1 MPSTRVGQSL
11 RHLWALDKFG
21 PGLRFFVALSLC
33 TGWVWLFDRIDALIP
48 LYLGVIASAL
58 AESDDSWQGR
68 LLAVGVSLICFLLI
82 STAIELLHPYT
93 LWLSVFIVVATFV
106 LIVLGG
112 AGSRYAS
119 VSYAT
124 LILGIYTM
132 VGLEQHGAGTPALWH
147 YAPLL
152 LCGALLYGALSVS
165 WYALF
170 AQQPLQQSLARLYRR
185 QCDYLKAKSVLF
197 EPLRNMDLSAQHLE
211 LTRQNALLVDALN
224 DSKNLILQ
232 RVSRNRTNAMT
243 NRYLKLYFLAQDLHE
258 RATSSHAPYQKLADA
273 FFHSD
278 VLFRCLRLIRQQG
291 DACHALAKAIELRQ
305 PFDYGPGHAQALED
319 LQAAIAYL
327 HKQNNPEWNDLLR
340 SLRSL
345 ARNLATM
352 DQLLGQA
359 SNPDALSLHQDSSL
373 FDREPQSLREAM
385 LRVTQHFSLKSS
397 LLRHAIR
404 LSAAVALCLLI
415 MHVVAP
421 EQGYWIL
428 MTTVFVCRP
437 HYAATRVRMLQRI
450 IGTVQGLAMSWL
462 LFQITPLLW
471 VQALFAIA
479 AGVGYFA
486 TRTSHFKASTAFITM
501 MMLICFN
508 QIGHGYDLF
517 LPRLVDT
524 VIGSLIAGLAV
535 FFILPDWQGRRLHLV
550 AAATLRA
557 NSKYLRHIMQEYSL
571 GKTDDMQY
579 RIARREAHNANAALS
594 SSLGNMLKEPGHY
607 RRQSDTGFEF
617 LLYSHSLLSYISALG
632 AHRDNLADAP
642 NYPSLNREAEQ
653 LADSLERLA
662 DNMQELKPLNT
673 DCTIE
678 EEQCQR
684 LRAMPLAEDDNLRL
698 LHNQLLLISQQLAP
712 LRQLSARLVG
722 ALQNPSERETP
733 ATTT

>member
-1 MPSTRVGQSL
+1 MPVSSVAQSL

-33 TGWVWLFDRIDALIP
+33 TGWVWWSGNVDALIP

-58 AESDDSWQGR
+58 AESDDSWRGR
-68 LLAVGVSLICFLLI
+68 LLAVSVSLVCFLLI
-82 STAIELLHPYT
+82 STAIELLQPYP
-93 LWLSVFIVVATFV
+93 LWLSLFMIAATFV

-119 VSYAT
+119 ISYAT
-124 LILGIYTM
+124 LILGIYTL
-132 VGLEQHGAGTPALWH
+132 VGLEQHGPGDAAFWQ

-152 LCGALLYGALSVS
+152 LAGALLYGLLSIL

-170 AQQPLQQSLARLYRR
+170 DQQPLQQSLARLFRQ
-185 QCDYLKAKSVLF
+185 QCDYFKAKSVLF
-197 EPLRNMDLSAQHLE
+197 EPLRNMDIHARQLE
-211 LTRQNALLVDALN
+211 IARQNARLVAALN
-224 DSKNLILQ
+224 DSKQLILQ
-232 RVSRNRTNAMT
+232 RVGRNRTSSRT
-243 NRYLKLYFLAQDLHE
+243 TRYLKLYFLAQDLHE
-258 RATSSHAPYQKLADA
+258 RATSSHAPYQQLADA

-291 DACHALAKAIELRQ
+291 DACAALATAIELHQ
-305 PFDYGPGHAQALED
+305 PFDYGSGHAQALED
-319 LQAAIAYL
+319 LESSIAWL
-327 HKQNNPEWNDLLR
+327 HKQNNPEWSDLLR

-345 ARNLATM
+345 ATNLATM
-352 DQLLGQA
+352 DRLLGQA
-359 SNPDALSLHQDSSL
+359 SNPNALALHQDSTL
-373 FDREPQSLREAM
+373 FDREPQNLREAM
-385 LRVTQHFSLKSS
+385 QRVGQHFTLKSG
-397 LLRHAIR
+397 LLRHAVR
-404 LSAAVALCLLI
+404 MAVAVACCLLI
-415 MHVVAP
+415 MHTVVP

-437 HYAATRVRMLQRI
+437 HYAATRLRMLQRI

-486 TRTSHFKASTAFITM
+486 TRTSHFKASTAFITL

-517 LPRLVDT
+517 LPRLLDT
-524 VIGSLIAGLAV
+524 IAGSLIAGLAV
-535 FFILPDWQGRRLHLV
+535 FFILPDWQGRRLHRV
-550 AAATLRA
+550 AAATLRS
-557 NSKYLRHIMQEYSL
+557 NSRYLRHIMQEYSQ

-594 SSLGNMLKEPGHY
+594 SSLGNMLKEPGHF

-617 LLYSHSLLSYISALG
+617 LLYSHNLLSYISALG

-642 NYPSLNREAEQ
+642 NYPSLNREADQ
-653 LADSLERLA
+653 LADCMEALADELQDLRPVSPDCADEQQQYERLH
-662 DNMQELKPLNT
+662 
-673 DCTIE
+673 
-678 EEQCQR
+678 
-684 LRAMPLAEDDNLRL
+684 AMPLAEDDHLRL
-698 LHNQLLLISQQLAP
+698 LHGQLLLISEQLAP
-712 LRQLSARLVG
+712 LRQLSGTLVA
-722 ALQNPSERETP
+722 ALR
-733 ATTT
+733 AG

>member
-1 MPSTRVGQSL
+1 MPASGFTQPL

-21 PGLRFFVALSLC
+21 PGLRFFIALSLC

-68 LLAVGVSLICFLLI
+68 LLAVSVSLCCFLLM
-82 STAIELLHPYT
+82 STAIELLHPYPA
-93 LWLSVFIVVATFV
+93 WLSLFVVISTLV

-119 VSYAT
+119 ISYAT

-132 VGLEQHGAGTPALWH
+132 VGLEQHSPEDAALWQ
-147 YAPLL
+147 YAPW
-152 LCGALLYGALSVS
+152 LLYGAMLYGLLSVI

-170 AQQPLQQSLARLYRR
+170 AQQPLQQSLARLFRR
-185 QCDYLKAKSVLF
+185 QCDYFKAKSVLF
-197 EPLRNMDLSAQHLE
+197 EPLRNMDIQVKHLE
-211 LTRQNALLVDALN
+211 LAQQNALLVEALN
-224 DSKNLILQ
+224 ESKTLILQ
-232 RVSRNRTNAMT
+232 RVGRNRTRAGT
-243 NRYLKLYFLAQDLHE
+243 SRYLKLYFLAQDLHE
-258 RATSSHAPYQKLADA
+258 RATSSHAPYQQLADA

-291 DACHALAKAIELRQ
+291 DACAALARAIELRQ
-305 PFDYGPGHAQALED
+305 PFDYGAGHAQALED
-319 LQAAIAYL
+319 LQAAIAFL
-327 HKQNNPEWNDLLR
+327 HKQNNPEWTPLLR

-345 ARNLATM
+345 ATNLGTM

-359 SNPDALSLHQDSSL
+359 SNPDALTLQQDSNL
-373 FDREPQSLREAM
+373 FDREPQSLREAAQ
-385 LRVTQHFSLKSS
+385 RVAQHFTLKSA
-397 LLRHAIR
+397 LMRHAIR
-404 LSAAVALCLLI
+404 MSVAVASCLLI
-415 MHVVAP
+415 MLFLAP

-450 IGTVQGLAMSWL
+450 IGTIQGLAMSWL

-517 LPRLVDT
+517 LPRLLDT
-524 VIGSLIAGLAV
+524 VAGSLIAGLAV
-535 FFILPDWQGRRLHLV
+535 FFILPDWQGRRLHQV
-550 AAATLRA
+550 AAATLRT
-557 NSKYLRHIMQEYSL
+557 NSQYLRHIMQEYSQ

-594 SSLGNMLKEPGHY
+594 RSLGNMLKEPGHF
-607 RRQSDTGFEF
+607 RRQSETGFEF
-617 LLYSHSLLSYISALG
+617 LLYSHNLLSYISALG

-653 LADSLERLA
+653 LAANLEQLA
-662 DNMQELKPLNT
+662 SDLEALRPVNA
-673 DCTIE
+673 DCCEE
-678 EEQCQR
+678 EEQNSR
-684 LRAMPLAEDDNLRL
+684 LAAMQVGDDDHLRL

-712 LRQLSARLVG
+712 LRRL
-722 ALQNPSERETP
+722 ASRLAQQ
-733 ATTT
+733 

>member
-1 MPSTRVGQSL
+1 MPSSGFTRSL

-21 PGLRFFVALSLC
+21 PGLRFFIALSLC
-33 TGWVWLFDRIDALIP
+33 TGWVWLFERIDALIP

-68 LLAVGVSLICFLLI
+68 LLAVSVSLGCFLLI
-82 STAIELLHPYT
+82 STAIEMLHPFPF
-93 LWLSVFIVVATFV
+93 WLSAFMVSATFV

-119 VSYAT
+119 ISYAT
-124 LILGIYTM
+124 LILGIYTL
-132 VGLEQHGAGTPALWH
+132 VGLEQHSPSDAALWQ

-152 LCGALLYGALSVS
+152 LCGALLYGLLSVI
-165 WYALF
+165 WYAAF
-170 AQQPLQQSLARLYRR
+170 AQQPLQQSLARLFRR
-185 QCDYLKAKSVLF
+185 QCDYFKAKSVLF
-197 EPLRNMDLSAQHLE
+197 EPLRNMDIQSKHLE
-211 LTRQNALLVDALN
+211 LARQNARLVEALN

-232 RVSRNRTNAMT
+232 RVGRNRTRAST
-243 NRYLKLYFLAQDLHE
+243 SRYLKLYFLAQDLHE
-258 RATSSHAPYQKLADA
+258 RATSSHAPYQQLADA

-291 DACHALAKAIELRQ
+291 DACEALARAIELRQ
-305 PFDYGPGHAQALED
+305 PFDYGAGHAQALED
-319 LQAAIAYL
+319 LQAAIAFL
-327 HKQNNPEWNDLLR
+327 HKQNNPEWAPLLR

-345 ARNLATM
+345 ATNLGTM

-359 SNPDALSLHQDSSL
+359 SNPDALTLHQDSNL
-373 FDREPQSLREAM
+373 FDREPQSLREAAQ
-385 LRVTQHFSLKSS
+385 RVAQHFTLKSG
-397 LLRHAIR
+397 LMRHAIR
-404 LSAAVALCLLI
+404 MAAAVASCLLI
-415 MHVVAP
+415 MLFLAP

-437 HYAATRVRMLQRI
+437 HYAATRKRMLQRI
-450 IGTVQGLAMSWL
+450 IGTIQGLAMSWL

-479 AGVGYFA
+479 AGVGFFA
-486 TRTSHFKASTAFITM
+486 TRTTHFKVSTAFITM

-517 LPRLVDT
+517 LPRLLDT
-524 VIGSLIAGLAV
+524 LAGSLIAGLAV
-535 FFILPDWQGRRLHLV
+535 FFILPDWQGRRLHQV
-550 AAATLRA
+550 AAATLRT
-557 NSKYLRHIMQEYSL
+557 NSQYLRHIMQEYSQ

-594 SSLGNMLKEPGHY
+594 RSLGDMLKEPGHF
-607 RRQSDTGFEF
+607 RRQSETGFEF

-653 LADSLERLA
+653 LATLLEQLA
-662 DNMQELKPLNT
+662 DALQARQPICN
-673 DCTIE
+673 DSSIE
-678 EEQCQR
+678 EEQNSR
-684 LRAMPLAEDDNLRL
+684 LASMQVGDDDNLRL
-698 LHNQLLLISQQLAP
+698 LHGQLLLISQQLAP
-712 LRQLSARLVG
+712 LHKLASRLAV
-722 ALQNPSERETP
+722 Q
-733 ATTT
+733 